1 MPSFLLKTPPT
12 LPIKAAACVA
22 ALTFS
27 GLFVPV
33 WAQQATS
40 DSNAQTEMVYQLQT
54 LLEEVRALRGQVEAQ
69 QVEIENLRKRQR
81 DQYLDL
87 DRRLQSLGRQALSAT
102 DESVEASPPQGL
114 ADDRAQPDGA
124 IGRSID
130 EGPEVRPAIN
140 TTPEVMT
147 LARPSSDAGRSLE
160 PASEQEQ
167 AQYDQAFQALR
178 AARYADAAQQFSAFV
193 DAYPNSSYA
202 PNAYYWLA
210 ETYYVTQDYETAAAM
225 FTNVLERYPNSSKAG
240 DALLKLGFS
249 HFALEQWP
257 QARSALEQVKADHP
271 DTTLARLAEG
281 RLRDMRLAGRF

>member
-124 IGRSID
+124 TGR
-130 EGPEVRPAIN
+130 PL
-140 TTPEVMT
+140 MT
-147 LARPSSDAGRSLE
+147 
-160 PASEQEQ
+160 
-167 AQYDQAFQALR
+167 ALR
-178 AARYADAAQQFSAFV
+178 CVQPST
-193 DAYPNSSYA
+193 P
-202 PNAYYWLA
+202 
-210 ETYYVTQDYETAAAM
+210 
-225 FTNVLERYPNSSKAG
+225 
-240 DALLKLGFS
+240 
-249 HFALEQWP
+249 H
-257 QARSALEQVKADHP
+257 
-271 DTTLARLAEG
+271 
-281 RLRDMRLAGRF
+281 LR

>member
-1 MPSFLLKTPPT
+1 
-12 LPIKAAACVA
+12 
-22 ALTFS
+22 
-27 GLFVPV
+27 
-33 WAQQATS
+33 
-40 DSNAQTEMVYQLQT
+40 
-54 LLEEVRALRGQVEAQ
+54 
-69 QVEIENLRKRQR
+69 
-81 DQYLDL
+81 
-87 DRRLQSLGRQALSAT
+87 
-102 DESVEASPPQGL
+102 
-114 ADDRAQPDGA
+114 
-124 IGRSID
+124 
-130 EGPEVRPAIN
+130 
-140 TTPEVMT
+140 MT
-147 LARPSSDAGRSLE
+147 LARPSSDAGRALE